1 MTERKQYIDAVAG
14 LMILW
19 MIIGHLQQ
27 VTEYYLDYPNI
38 LFFFMPWFYY
48 KAGALT
54 NNYTLR
60 EIANRGGGRKFIKP
74 FVVYG
79 LIGQIILVICMLLEH
94 ETSLKPYLYSPIRSL
109 ILGGTI
115 PGNPPLWF
123 IPSLFVTQCLFA
135 FMRDRK
141 LNIYTCAATGLLGGA
156 LLAIINYDLVPVYI
170 GSGIL
175 GVFYFAMG
183 RILHKYEGNWKV
195 LIGCVIICAALFIVN
210 SSPNADIRH
219 VAQYSGSIG
228 NFFHGIVM
236 AVCCCFIVNAIFKF
250 LQPLLKFPLLQ
261 FVDKHAM
268 DFYVTHWIV
277 LLIVSRLLLGDI
289 FHFWQ
294 AKWQFIITG
303 IGCLPIIL
311 AYIIIKNQWIKRK
324 VH

>member
-1 MTERKQYIDAVAG
+1 MLERKQYIDAVAG
-14 LMILW
+14 VMILW
-19 MIIGHLQQ
+19 MVIGHLQQ
-27 VTEYYLDYPNI
+27 VTGYYLDYPNI

-48 KAGALT
+48 KAGALSKD
-54 NNYTLR
+54 YTLR
-60 EIANRGGGRKFIKP
+60 EIANRGGGEFIKP

-141 LNIYTCAATGLLGGA
+141 INIYICAFIGLLGGA
-156 LLAIINYDLVPVYI
+156 LLPIINCDFVPVYI

-183 RILHKYEGNWKV
+183 RIMHKYEGTWKV
-195 LIGCVIICAALFIVN
+195 IVGAVLVCAVLLLIN
-210 SSPNADIRH
+210 HTPNAELRYIT
-219 VAQYSGSIG
+219 QYSGNVLDYIQG
-228 NFFHGIVM
+228 VGVAI
-236 AVCCCFIVNAIFKF
+236 CGCFIINAILCF
-250 LQPLLKFPLLQ
+250 LQPIVKFAVLRW
-261 FVDKHAM
+261 VGRNAM

-277 LLIVSRLLLGDI
+277 LLIISRLLMGDI
-289 FHFWQ
+289 LHVWDEKLQ
-294 AKWQFIITG
+294 SIITG
-303 IGCLPIIL
+303 IGCLLVIPT
-311 AYIIIKNQWIKRK
+311 YIIIKNQWIKRT
-324 VH
+324 VL